1 LYISENCLFS
11 LSLLSNTIL
20 LQIATLCVNMYE
32 TTAFKIIAVLPIIAS
47 LISAKNMK
55 ITIVIIY
62 TTSFKTI
69 CIVPK
74 NKDDTFSMSD
84 VSLV

>member
-1 LYISENCLFS
+1 
-11 LSLLSNTIL
+11 
-20 LQIATLCVNMYE
+20 MYE
-32 TTAFKIIAVLPIIAS
+32 TIAFKIIAVLPIIAS
-47 LISAKNMK
+47 LVSAKNIK

-74 NKDDTFSMSD
+74 NNDDTFSMSD